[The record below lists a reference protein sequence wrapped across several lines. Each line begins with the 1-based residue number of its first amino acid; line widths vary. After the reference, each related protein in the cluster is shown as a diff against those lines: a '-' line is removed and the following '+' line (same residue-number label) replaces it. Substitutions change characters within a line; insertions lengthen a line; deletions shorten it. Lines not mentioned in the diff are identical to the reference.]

1 MNEEE
6 KRKLALSFLAAERQR
21 LSRPASIREHSQS
34 QLDAVVRNAAR
45 RNEILSSFEKQ
56 GITLDQFN
64 AAYNDA
70 YQRGERDM
78 LNYRFNFFYAATAI
92 AYQEV
97 FPSSPEGVVDFMQ
110 KLPGVPEG
118 CENSKP
124 LVQKCLSETGV
135 DTSYA
140 DEKEK
145 PVHSTRRD
153 RAAVQRMKRTGITQR
168 DLEIEA
174 QIGYEDG
181 RGQPFH
187 LSSCYAAVAILLSRL
202 HGCGKDEIESFLER
216 IAEIVDEEI
225 SVDDIVERA
234 KREAGVDVS
243 QMAKVTGQ

>member
-1 MNEEE
+1 MTEDE

-45 RNEILSSFEKQ
+45 RIEMLSSFEQQ

-70 YQRGERDM
+70 YRRGERDM

-92 AYQEV
+92 AYREA
-97 FPSSPEGVVDFMQ
+97 FPSSPEDVADFMQ

-118 CENSKP
+118 CENNKQ
-124 LVQKCLSETGV
+124 LVQKCLPETGV
-135 DTSYA
+135 DTSYV
-140 DEKEK
+140 DEKKEK
-145 PVHSTRRD
+145 VRATRRD

-174 QIGYEDG
+174 
-181 RGQPFH
+181 
-187 LSSCYAAVAILLSRL
+187 
-202 HGCGKDEIESFLER
+202 
-216 IAEIVDEEI
+216 
-225 SVDDIVERA
+225 
-234 KREAGVDVS
+234 
-243 QMAKVTGQ
+243 